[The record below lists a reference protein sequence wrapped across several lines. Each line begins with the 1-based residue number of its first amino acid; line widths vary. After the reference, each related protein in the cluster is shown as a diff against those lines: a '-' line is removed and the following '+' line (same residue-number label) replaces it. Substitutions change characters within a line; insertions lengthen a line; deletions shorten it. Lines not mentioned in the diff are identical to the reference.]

1 MAITARQV
9 LAGHEG
15 FADEGD
21 RLASAGAAVLP
32 RSAARLLDEQL
43 ISKNFGELAHPALSR
58 FEAAAGDVLNDRKI
72 AMGVKDA
79 RKVTG
84 PSRVGPRVASAG
96 RRYPAFRPA
105 AASSFGPLS
114 LG

>member
-1 MAITARQV
+1 MLTIKFW
-9 LAGHEG
+9 AGHEG

-32 RSAARLLDEQL
+32 RSAARLLLKHDGADCFQTRWRYANA
-43 ISKNFGELAHPALSR
+43 IICKARFDPPA
-58 FEAAAGDVLNDRKI
+58 RKI
-72 AMGVKDA
+72 AMGIKDA

-84 PSRVGPRVASAG
+84 PSQVGPRVASAG

>member
-1 MAITARQV
+1 MLADQV
-9 LAGHEG
+9 FGQATRGSPMRGQVGLGRRGGATPFCRPAVAQALIGYKPVGDMPTPSPAKNG
-15 FADEGD
+15 FD
-21 RLASAGAAVLP
+21 P
-32 RSAARLLDEQL
+32 
-43 ISKNFGELAHPALSR
+43 PA
-58 FEAAAGDVLNDRKI
+58 RKI
-72 AMGVKDA
+72 AMGIKVA

-105 AASSFGPLS
+105 AASSFGLLS